1 MQQNKRDRERKR
13 MNTVY
18 YIFGIFMILF
28 YVGMAYV
35 MIFSPIFVKSISAP
49 IRYGM
54 GVLFFLYGIFRG
66 YRQVKDMKNNFG
78 A

>member
-1 MQQNKRDRERKR
+1 MQQDKKNRERKR

-35 MIFSPIFVKSISAP
+35 MIFSPIFVKSISVP

>member
-1 MQQNKRDRERKR
+1 MQQDKKNRERKR

-35 MIFSPIFVKSISAP
+35 MIFSPIFVKSISTP

>member
-1 MQQNKRDRERKR
+1 M
-13 MNTVY
+13 
-18 YIFGIFMILF
+18 
-28 YVGMAYV
+28 
-35 MIFSPIFVKSISAP
+35 
-49 IRYGM
+49 RYGM